1 MMLEFDLGLLGFTED
16 DIAEIQGNFEY
27 TLELEDWES
36 IALFESDEEFLLYL
50 VKDQDKESL
59 IVTLLEMSA
68 INGSNLEANQ
78 SVLEYQVEGTKTI
91 FKLPNGRWA
100 VFSEELIHKDEL
112 QQI

>member
-1 MMLEFDLGLLGFTED
+1 MLEFDLGLLGFTED

-68 INGSNLEANQ
+68 INGSNLEVNQ

-91 FKLPNGRWA
+91 FRLPNGRWA
-100 VFSEELIHKDEL
+100 VFSEELIYKDEL

>member
-1 MMLEFDLGLLGFTED
+1 MMLDFDLELLGFTED

-27 TLELEDWES
+27 RLELEDWES
-36 IALFESDEEFLLYL
+36 IALFENDAEFLLYL
-50 VKDQDKESL
+50 VKDHDKESL

-68 INGSNLEANQ
+68 VNGSNLEDNQ
-78 SVLEYQVEGTKTI
+78 SVLEYQVEGNKTI
-91 FKLPNGRWA
+91 FKLSNGRWA

>member
-1 MMLEFDLGLLGFTED
+1 MLEFDLGLLGFTED

-59 IVTLLEMSA
+59 IVTLLEMST
-68 INGSNLEANQ
+68 IKGSYLEDDQ

>member
-59 IVTLLEMSA
+59 IVTLLEMST
-68 INGSNLEANQ
+68 IKGSYLEDDQ

>member
-68 INGSNLEANQ
+68 INGSNLEVNQ

-91 FKLPNGRWA
+91 FRLPNGRWA
-100 VFSEELIHKDEL
+100 VFSEELIYKDEL